1 MRTVSNISEVSGHSA
16 INLSKLLQQFL
27 WVKAGYGL
35 PHMNI
40 TQISQHCRYLEDYK
54 ESVMAITVII
64 PT

>member
-27 WVKAGYGL
+27 WVKAGYDL

-40 TQISQHCRYLEDYK
+40 TQIC
-54 ESVMAITVII
+54 
-64 PT
+64 